1 MHKCLFKSPLDM
13 YNRFVIRLLVFHSL
27 KFFCRNQRW
36 SDLNRTS
43 NFHGKQY
50 LRLSSPFSI
59 SLFLEYFHQEK
70 STSFLVPMANYSHGD
85 FFPLWN
91 RGSYL
96 QMPNL
101 WWGSLNELSD
111 PFVCHCFS
119 ASRPGGWSHP
129 RWLMWRGHR
138 VRLSFLWAFLI
149 NPPSPFSSTPAAS
162 PCFHSVT
169 EQ

>member
-111 PFVCHCFS
+111 PFVCT
-119 ASRPGGWSHP
+119 ASQHQDLGADLTHDDWCEEGTEYVC
-129 RWLMWRGHR
+129 LFCGH
-138 VRLSFLWAFLI
+138 F
-149 NPPSPFSSTPAAS
+149 
-162 PCFHSVT
+162 
-169 EQ
+169 